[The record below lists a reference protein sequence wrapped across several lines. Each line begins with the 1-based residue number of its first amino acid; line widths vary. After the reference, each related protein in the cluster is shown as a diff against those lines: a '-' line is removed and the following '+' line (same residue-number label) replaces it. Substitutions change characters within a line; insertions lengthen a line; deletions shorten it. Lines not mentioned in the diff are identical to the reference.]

1 MQNQHA
7 LGTSADPF
15 SSFVRYG
22 DLTVLVLAL
31 PIFLVAELPL
41 LGWGTS
47 AVAWCIQRA
56 LQVYLNRRAAAS
68 DDPRTVAGLLAGSM
82 IARGWFIALAVFA
95 AGMVEREAGL
105 AAAVLCLSLFTVYL
119 SVSMLTR
126 PFETGG
132 GRR

>member
-7 LGTSADPF
+7 LRTSADPL
-15 SSFVRYG
+15 SFVRYA
-22 DLTVLVLAL
+22 DLGVLVLAL
-31 PIFLVAELPL
+31 PVFLVAGLPL

-47 AVAWCIQRA
+47 AVAWCIQRG

-82 IARGWFIALAVFA
+82 IARGWFIALAVFG

-126 PFETGG
+126 P
-132 GRR
+132 

>member
-7 LGTSADPF
+7 LRTSADPF
-15 SSFVRYG
+15 SIVRYA
-22 DLTVLVLAL
+22 DIVVLALAL
-31 PIFLVAELPL
+31 PIFLVAQLPL

-47 AVAWCIQRA
+47 AVAWCLQRA
-56 LQVYLNRRAAAS
+56 LQVFLNRRAAAS

-82 IARGWFIALAVFA
+82 IARGWFIALAVFG
-95 AGMVEREAGL
+95 AGMIERQAGL
-105 AAAVLCLSLFTVYL
+105 ASAVLCLSLFTVYL

-126 PFETGG
+126 PFEAGG